1 MNIAIYRAIASK
13 ANELFQRV
21 KISAGTYSAKELAE
35 RKWGKECFRWKME
48 NEDEEITISVGSF
61 VCRFIASMVF
71 AVLAKFEKLVPT
83 KERIKFTKCE
93 ELETICRISIQVS
106 KEAASVSKFVARWD
120 DVKVALT
127 YVYFDARRAVLVA
140 TNGKRLAVRPVIISN
155 IEGEIPENGFYI
167 LPKFLKAGSYEI
179 ACIKKAGELCTLA
192 TDAAGETSLCPSE
205 WRYPDY
211 RRVIPEGGTAIRVLD
226 VKTLSAF
233 VKQSAKDKECK
244 LRIEAKAGSGRISV
258 AAVERW
264 NEENVLSKIEVELL
278 SPSFCTAVFG
288 FEPAELIPALSGWTG
303 ELSLKE
309 DSSATVIGSAI
320 GQTVVVLCK
329 TNDSFCPQ
337 ISEEIEIRNEI
348 KAEPEPKP
356 TERSSEKV
364 IEQAKEFARLITLLR
379 RNIPKRHS
387 DRAIEQNLK
396 KFRILLH
403 DEYFRS
409 VTVPA
414 YAPKS
419 CYTDGTLTEFYR
431 RCELLAKFENPYE
444 ALALFPNSNNIRE
457 PDGIPGTFKVIRRER
472 VLAWLSGRNAHTRK
486 QNRGY
491 SRQNTG
497 QKYRANRRGRI
508 PIGLPSRISPTF
520 SPNQWDPLGKSV
532 LLFCRISGTV
542 SLNQRDCFS
551 ASRGRVRIVGTIRP
565 KCYYNSS

>member
-1 MNIAIYRAIASK
+1 MDTKEMNIAIYRAIAAK

-140 TNGKRLAVRPVIISN
+140 TNGKRLAVRPVSISN
-155 IEGEIPENGFYI
+155 IEGELPENGFYI

-192 TDAAGETSLCPSE
+192 TNAAGETSLCPSE

-303 ELSLKE
+303 ELFLCKGRNCARLG
-309 DSSATVIGSAI
+309 SSI
-320 GQTVVVLCK
+320 GQTIVVHCE
-329 TNDSFCPQ
+329 TNGGYEPQ
-337 ISEEIEIRNEI
+337 ISEEKEEV
-348 KAEPEPKP
+348 AAPEAD
-356 TERSSEKV
+356 SENRPAVEDKHSQKV
-364 IEQAKEFARLITLLR
+364 LVQAKEFAHLITLLK
-379 RNIPKRHS
+379 RNVKNRDGNKTIQR
-387 DRAIEQNLK
+387 NLNRFK
-396 KFRILLH
+396 DLVH
-403 DEYFRS
+403 DEFFRS
-409 VTVPA
+409 VTVLA
-414 YAPKS
+414 YLPQNG
-419 CYTDGTLTEFYR
+419 YLDGTLTEFYR
-431 RCELLAKFENPYE
+431 RCSLLEKFEKPRE
-444 ALALFPNSNNIRE
+444 ALGLFPES
-457 PDGIPGTFKVIRRER
+457 PGIPLIFEEIRMTKKQAKSPASNTHSSR
-472 VLAWLSGRNAHTRK
+472 

-491 SRQNTG
+491 LRQNTG
-497 QKYRANRRGRI
+497 QKYWANGRGWTV
-508 PIGLPSRISPTF
+508 IGQPPQISPAV
-520 SPNQWDPLGKSV
+520 SPNQRV
-532 LLFCRISGTV
+532 
-542 SLNQRDCFS
+542 CFS
-551 ASRGRVRIVGTIRP
+551 AFVERSQIVGTIRP

>member
-1 MNIAIYRAIASK
+1 MDAKELDIAIYRAIASK

-21 KISAGTYSAKELAE
+21 NISAGTYSAKELAE
-35 RKWGKECFRWKME
+35 RKWGKECFHWKME

-106 KEAASVSKFVARWD
+106 KEAASVSKFVVRWD

-140 TNGKRLAVRPVIISN
+140 TNGKRLAVRPVSISN
-155 IEGEIPENGFYI
+155 IEGELPENGFYI

-192 TDAAGETSLCPSE
+192 TNAAGETSLCPSE

-226 VKTLSAF
+226 VKTFSAF

-278 SPSFCTAVFG
+278 SPSFCTTVFG

-303 ELSLKE
+303 ELFLCKGRNCARLG
-309 DSSATVIGSAI
+309 SSI
-320 GQTVVVLCK
+320 GQTVVVYCE
-329 TNDSFCPQ
+329 TNGGYEPQ
-337 ISEEIEIRNEI
+337 ISEEKEEV
-348 KAEPEPKP
+348 AAPEAD
-356 TERSSEKV
+356 SENRPAVEDKHSQKV
-364 IEQAKEFARLITLLR
+364 LVQAKEFAHLITLLK
-379 RNIPKRHS
+379 RNVKNRDGNKTIQR
-387 DRAIEQNLK
+387 NLNRFK
-396 KFRILLH
+396 ALVH
-403 DEYFRS
+403 DEFFRS
-409 VTVPA
+409 VTVLA
-414 YAPKS
+414 YLPQNG
-419 CYTDGTLTEFYR
+419 YLDGTLTEFYR
-431 RCELLAKFENPYE
+431 RCSLLEKFEKPRE
-444 ALALFPNSNNIRE
+444 ALGLFPES
-457 PDGIPGTFKVIRRER
+457 PGIPLIFEEIRMTKKQAKSPASNTHSSR
-472 VLAWLSGRNAHTRK
+472 

-491 SRQNTG
+491 LRQNTG
-497 QKYRANRRGRI
+497 QKYWANGRGWTV
-508 PIGLPSRISPTF
+508 IGQPPQISPAV
-520 SPNQWDPLGKSV
+520 SP
-532 LLFCRISGTV
+532 
-542 SLNQRDCFS
+542 NQRDCFS
-551 ASRGRVRIVGTIRP
+551 AFVERSQIVGTIRP